1 MAGEQSNEILMLLVE
16 SSGKPLDAECL
27 TKIDST
33 TDILASDYNPGT
45 FFAVDDFAFGM
56 NIDDK
61 DPTTDS
67 ANTSG
72 GQGAGAAGQNIPTGP
87 QVKFGKWKSASP
99 AEIKAMKPYPLRM
112 DEFSI
117 TRRYDRAS
125 PVLFEKCATSES
137 FQSAAMIKRRVVG
150 EGKVQT
156 FLRFDFKD
164 VLITHIDWQD
174 AEVIK
179 ETVKF
184 VFREITV
191 KYKTQTA
198 AGKLNAAGSVT
209 WEYDAALR
217 KSAKGG

>member
-1 MAGEQSNEILMLLVE
+1 MSGELNNELLMRLVD
-16 SSGKPLDAECL
+16 SRGLHLYAECRSV
-27 TKIDST
+27 IDPKS
-33 TDILASDYNPGT
+33 DDLAKDYKPGS
-45 FFAVDDFAFGM
+45 FFSVDDFAFGM

-61 DPTTDS
+61 DPTADTT
-67 ANTSG
+67 NTKDDKG
-72 GQGAGAAGQNIPTGP
+72 VGIVGQKKPTGP
-87 QVKFGKWKSASP
+87 QVKFGKWKRGEEADINKKFP
-99 AEIKAMKPYPLRM
+99 VRM

-125 PVLFEKCATSES
+125 PVLFEKCAMSDS
-137 FQSAAMIKRRVVG
+137 FKTASLIKRKTVG
-150 EGKVQT
+150 DKLES

-191 KYKTQTA
+191 QYRTQDHS
-198 AGKLNAAGSVT
+198 GKLDPAGSVP
-209 WEYDAALR
+209 WKYDANLA
-217 KSAKGG
+217 

>member
-1 MAGEQSNEILMLLVE
+1 MAGDQSNEILMRFVN
-16 SSGKPLDAECL
+16 SDRIYVGAECQ
-27 TKIDST
+27 TAVDTDS
-33 TDILASDYNPGT
+33 DDLAADYNPGS

-61 DPTTDS
+61 DPAADS
-67 ANTSG
+67 ASTSG
-72 GQGAGAAGQNIPTGP
+72 SKGTGPAALNVPTGP
-87 QVKFGKWKSASP
+87 QVKFGSWKRASP
-99 AEIKAMKPYPLRM
+99 PDPMATKTFPLRM

-125 PVLFEKCATSES
+125 VLLFEKCATSDNLL
-137 FQSAAMIKRRVVG
+137 SASMIKRKIVG
-150 EGKVQT
+150 EDRLQT
-156 FLRFDFKD
+156 FLRFDFRD

-184 VFREITV
+184 VFRKITV
-191 KYKTQTA
+191 QYKTQSA
-198 AGKLNAAGSVT
+198 AGKLNAAGSVS

-217 KSAKGG
+217 KPAKGG

>member
-1 MAGEQSNEILMLLVE
+1 MAGDQSNEILMRFVN
-16 SSGKPLDAECL
+16 SDRIYVGAECQ
-27 TKIDST
+27 TAVDTDS
-33 TDILASDYNPGT
+33 DDLAADYDPGS

-61 DPTTDS
+61 DPTADS

-72 GQGAGAAGQNIPTGP
+72 GKGVGPTNQNVPAGP
-87 QVKFGKWKSASP
+87 QVKFGTWKRAKP
-99 AEIKAMKPYPLRM
+99 EEIPAMKPFPLRM

-125 PVLFEKCATSES
+125 VLLFEKCATSDS
-137 FQSAAMIKRRVVG
+137 LLSASMIKRKIVG
-150 EGKVQT
+150 ENKLQT

-184 VFREITV
+184 VFRKITIQ
-191 KYKTQTA
+191 YKTQTP
-198 AGKLNAAGSVT
+198 AGKLNAAGSVS